1 MWLMKVEE
9 LAEMCEKKNRWYVTS
24 QLQTVTI
31 LITAIPYLMC
41 HHVSP
46 SLFIL
51 YQSLSF
57 AHTGLCLM
65 FEVVS
70 VDKSTS

>member
-1 MWLMKVEE
+1 MKAEE
-9 LAEMCEKKNRWYVTS
+9 LAEMCEKKHRYVTS
-24 QLQTVTI
+24 QLQTTI

-41 HHVSP
+41 HQLSP

-51 YQSLSF
+51 HQALSF